1 MAAFAIRRGD
11 ALGHGRSADSKAAA
25 HGLIRL
31 LTAKIGEH
39 AALLRSKS
47 TDLSPLS
54 SRIAAMADLAAAI
67 DAVGRYRRDSG
78 ANGNCEGPEFGRML
92 FSLVDPLALQLT
104 DLQPTVTIAVCSLL
118 GSVWQAL
125 GDEAEPLACALLP
138 CLLPRVAQAGGIVAT
153 ASPAAAAA
161 HECICCLLL
170 HVNRTA
176 PFRHVLRAAA
186 TGGGRGGGSILSTAT
201 YISLVLRE
209 TAAAALADVPRTAPG
224 STAGCWR
231 VTDLAAV
238 FPSQANSFRA
248 SRAAMP
254 APATGAPP
262 SKAAAEAA
270 ERSMLGQALRC
281 MLSAACAATRIEG
294 RAALA
299 ALLVLAGGREA
310 TEEEGSSAR
319 GCRDATASLPVTEAR
334 VRAGAAALTL
344 HLFHFLGSS
353 RHSACGSNIALFAQE
368 FPSLCCSALRYSDNP
383 CLRAAAQ
390 PVTRECAPAP
400 AGPSKVD
407 EPASPLVAS
416 PAAVG
421 TDVGDVAA
429 AKTCPSISPL
439 QYLVTPAVVGTGMT
453 TIERLPATTAKPDW
467 PHLSPVP
474 GYAQSTALPQHNDEA
489 EPIAKPVPVPATPQP
504 PLHCNRSTAAAHQK
518 QAPMSHLQPVAAPFP
533 HLPAVDC
540 SMAEQSSWAISFQ
553 GSGNRLVA
561 MVGAC
566 MALLVAG
573 MILSAVYL
581 SDAPSAAASFPSF
594 AATVTDSMHVV
605 ATVHT
610 PAVDI
615 VAAMSTAAEAEVA
628 KHTHTKADFTAAAEQ
643 VVVASN
649 QTAAKA
655 EAGPQGETAVPSTQK
670 ECAKA
675 TAEAAERAAAERAA
689 ALQAK
694 KEHAKAAERAA
705 TERAAALQTQE
716 RRKEAETAAAE
727 NAEAAETAAAERA
740 AALQAKKEHAKAA
753 ERAAAE
759 RAAALQAQR
768 RKRAAKAKT
777 AQRRVCVASGWPA
790 APLTQHTP
798 ARMSARKLGAEQ
810 KEASLAQEARARAD
824 AETYAS
830 AKAEERT
837 IARVEVTARA
847 ALEALSQ
854 ARAKAETA
862 AAKAATLQ
870 AVTTSVLKA
879 QVRAE
884 VEAEIAAEMAAAQH
898 AEQLQP
904 AGQVPLQTKR
914 VDVQEQRS
922 AVRDALSQVLTLGVV
937 LSSVLFE

>member
-1 MAAFAIRRGD
+1 MAFAIRRGD
-11 ALGHGRSADSKAAA
+11 TLRHGRSADNKAAE
-25 HGLIRL
+25 HGLVRL

-39 AALLRSKS
+39 SAVLRSKS
-47 TDLSPLS
+47 TDLSPLCT
-54 SRIAAMADLAAAI
+54 RIAAMADLAAAI

-78 ANGNCEGPEFGRML
+78 ANGDCAGPEFGRVL

-138 CLLPRVAQAGGIVAT
+138 CLLPRVAQAGGIAAT

-170 HVNRTA
+170 HVNRTT

-186 TGGGRGGGSILSTAT
+186 TGGGRGAGSILSTAT

-224 STAGCWR
+224 STAGRWR

-238 FPSQANSFRA
+238 FPSQATSFSSRA

-281 MLSAACAATRIEG
+281 MLSAACAATRTEG

-310 TEEEGSSAR
+310 NEEEGSSAR
-319 GCRDATASLPVTEAR
+319 GCRDATAALPVTEAR

-344 HLFHFLGSS
+344 RLFQFLGSS
-353 RHSACGSNIALFAQE
+353 RQSVCGSNIALFAQE
-368 FPSLCCSALRYSDNP
+368 FPSLCCSALRYSNNP

-390 PVTRECAPAP
+390 PVARECVPAP
-400 AGPSKVD
+400 AGPATVD
-407 EPASPLVAS
+407 ELATPPVAS

-421 TDVGDVAA
+421 TDVGDAVGDVAT
-429 AKTCPSISPL
+429 AKACPSISPL

-453 TIERLPATTAKPDW
+453 AIIERLPATTAKPYW

-474 GYAQSTALPQHNDEA
+474 GYAQSTALPQHHDEA
-489 EPIAKPVPVPATPQP
+489 EPIAKPLPVPATPQP
-504 PLHCNRSTAAAHQK
+504 LLHCDRSTAATRQK
-518 QAPMSHLQPVAAPFP
+518 QAPVSHLQPFP

-566 MALLVAG
+566 MALLVAC
-573 MILSAVYL
+573 MVLSAVYL

-594 AATVTDSMHVV
+594 AATATDSMHVV

-610 PAVDI
+610 PA
-615 VAAMSTAAEAEVA
+615 AAMSTAAEAEVA
-628 KHTHTKADFTAAAEQ
+628 KHTHTKVDFTAAAEQ
-643 VVVASN
+643 VAVASD
-649 QTAAKA
+649 QTAAKS
-655 EAGPQGETAVPSTQK
+655 EADPQGETAVPSTQK

-675 TAEAAERAAAERAA
+675 TAGAAERAAAERAA

-705 TERAAALQTQE
+705 AERTAALQAQE
-716 RRKEAETAAAE
+716 KRKEAEAEAAE
-727 NAEAAETAAAERA
+727 NAAAAETAAAERA
-740 AALQAKKEHAKAA
+740 AALQAKKEHAKSA

-768 RKRAAKAKT
+768 KKRAAKAKT
-777 AQRRVCVASGWPA
+777 TQRRVCVASGWPA
-790 APLTQHTP
+790 ASQAQNIPTE
-798 ARMSARKLGAEQ
+798 MSARKLGAEQ

-830 AKAEERT
+830 AKAEERA

-847 ALEALSQ
+847 ALEAHSQ

-870 AVTTSVLKA
+870 AVATSMLKA

-898 AEQLQP
+898 AEQMQP

-914 VDVQEQRS
+914 ADVQAQRS